1 VGSESTLR
9 WEGLQAGGDFERL
22 GVAECTTWFLPS
34 DVRNHSAQMRYSA
47 DARGRESEVG
57 FHGTGGT
64 PQFGPFRTR
73 PGTPA
78 SRRFSSQNPLFEAE
92 LRVGEMP
99 AGAREQPRLAG
110 NSPRR
115 VVCACDDQ
123 ERSVFQCVQSITRE
137 YPACR
142 HCTLGYFDFEQRGSA
157 LMGKGSGYGLV
168 SAPPLQQTAS
178 MKVYVVTGCPNASE
192 AADCS

>member
-1 VGSESTLR
+1 MGSESTLR

-73 PGTPA
+73 LGQA
-78 SRRFSSQNPLFEAE
+78 
-92 LRVGEMP
+92 
-99 AGAREQPRLAG
+99 
-110 NSPRR
+110 PRR
-115 VVCACDDQ
+115 VADFPLRILCSRRSSESARCQLVRENSPDSLGTAPAAWFARVTTKNGQ
-123 ERSVFQCVQSITRE
+123 FFSVF
-137 YPACR
+137 
-142 HCTLGYFDFEQRGSA
+142 
-157 LMGKGSGYGLV
+157 
-168 SAPPLQQTAS
+168 
-178 MKVYVVTGCPNASE
+178 KV
-192 AADCS
+192 